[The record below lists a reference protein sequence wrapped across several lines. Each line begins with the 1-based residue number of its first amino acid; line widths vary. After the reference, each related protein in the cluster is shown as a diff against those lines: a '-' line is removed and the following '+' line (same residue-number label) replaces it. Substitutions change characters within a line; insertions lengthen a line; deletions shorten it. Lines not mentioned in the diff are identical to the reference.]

1 MQLKKTRKIKL
12 NFSNLLL
19 KNINDGFNNDVKKFL
34 YKPSPRMEMFKLKK
48 LSKKFK
54 SFSKDK
60 KFENEFHPLNEI
72 SKPPINNSNNNSN
85 NLTSNSINKVQL
97 DQPKCIQTLRKSIV
111 ENIENTNKRNPSMN
125 NIKPIVFKK
134 LTKNINGKL
143 SIFNSKL
150 KRCESQSSASNI
162 RTYENI

>member
-1 MQLKKTRKIKL
+1 MKKYM
-12 NFSNLLL
+12 
-19 KNINDGFNNDVKKFL
+19 

-60 KFENEFHPLNEI
+60 RIENDFLSLEKC
-72 SKPPINNSNNNSN
+72 KPPINNQNSNNNSN
-85 NLTSNSINKVQL
+85 NLTSNSINKIEPEKVNKEFPI
-97 DQPKCIQTLRKSIV
+97 DQPKFINNIQTLRKSIV
-111 ENIENTNKRNPSMN
+111 DNAEDTNKRNPSMN

-143 SIFNSKL
+143 SIFTSKL

-162 RTYENI
+162 RTNENI